1 MKTARIVERKF
12 AEISVKCT
20 RDCASV
26 AGFCSSFQ
34 LNNSSG
40 RAFKL
45 HRYNEALGSQAM
57 QPKARSIFA
66 KCSPSSDALEN
77 EKKFLEDE
85 FSFQIRPR
93 AILIRSHVKRARWV
107 SAYYVLICK
116 KSELLVERIP

>member
-1 MKTARIVERKF
+1 
-12 AEISVKCT
+12 
-20 RDCASV
+20 
-26 AGFCSSFQ
+26 
-34 LNNSSG
+34 
-40 RAFKL
+40 
-45 HRYNEALGSQAM
+45 M

-85 FSFQIRPR
+85 FSFQIRPC
-93 AILIRSHVKRARWV
+93 AILIQSHVECAWRV